1 MALAELNKPEH
12 AALCP
17 NQLVAKLADE
27 GRYIISESSMYR
39 ILRQEKLLKH
49 RRPSTVPQDRS
60 RPEAKATGPNQLWAW
75 DITYLPC

>member
-12 AALCP
+12 AALYP